1 MAHSHFSQSGIQNV
15 LQYRNFDFRILNRM
29 NFSTLYTILVT
40 VGPVTPE
47 IVRVTIARFGQDGK
61 NRRIQLNISAVTRPI
76 FVSLSA

>member
-1 MAHSHFSQSGIQNV
+1 MAPSRISQSDIQNV

-47 IVRVTIARFGQDGK
+47 IVRVTTARYWT
-61 NRRIQLNISAVTRPI
+61 RRHKSAYPTEY
-76 FVSLSA
+76 LGYY